1 MNDSKS
7 FIERIKRFFSEH
19 PIIANLILMV
29 IVAWLII
36 WGVLLF
42 LDSWTNHGDN
52 ATVPQIKGMSY
63 QQATLVLAENDL
75 TVEIS
80 DSIYDRFAK
89 PGTIIESW
97 PRAGAVV
104 KRGRQVY
111 VTITA
116 FSPKEVKVA
125 MPVTGVS
132 SRQAISYLEAL
143 GVTSI
148 RLVSVPSQFPD
159 LVENAYADGKPL
171 SIGSSFPVTASVT
184 LEVGSA
190 PVDTYPTDSLDIAVD
205 DIIDEVE
212 FENGDF

>member
-1 MNDSKS
+1 MNDFFSY
-7 FIERIKRFFSEH
+7 IKRFFKNH
-19 PIIANLILMV
+19 PIIANLLVMF
-29 IVAWLII
+29 IVAWLIV

-42 LDSWTNHGDN
+42 LDSWTHHGSTS
-52 ATVPQIKGMSY
+52 TVPQVKGLTY
-63 QQATLVLAENDL
+63 QQSMLVLAENDL

-80 DSIYDRFAK
+80 DSIYDRNAR

-104 KRGRQVY
+104 KQGRQVY

-116 FSPKEVKVA
+116 FSPKQVTVA
-125 MPVTGVS
+125 MPVIGVS
-132 SRQAISYLEAL
+132 SRQAVSYLEAL

-148 RLVSVPSQFPD
+148 RLVSVPSLYPD

-171 SIGSSFPVTASVT
+171 TVGASFPVTASVT

-190 PVDTYPTDSLDIAVD
+190 PIDTYPTDSLDEAVD
-205 DIIDEVE
+205 EAIDEVYSG
-212 FENGDF
+212 NSDY

>member
-1 MNDSKS
+1 M
-7 FIERIKRFFSEH
+7 F
-19 PIIANLILMV
+19 
-29 IVAWLII
+29 IVAWLIV

-42 LDSWTNHGDN
+42 LDSWTHHGSTS
-52 ATVPQIKGMSY
+52 TVPQVKGMTY
-63 QQATLVLAENDL
+63 QQAMLVLAENDL

-80 DSIYDRFAK
+80 DSIYDRNAR

-104 KRGRQVY
+104 KQGRQVY

-116 FSPKEVKVA
+116 FSPKQVTVS
-125 MPVTGVS
+125 MPVIGVS
-132 SRQAISYLEAL
+132 SRQAVSYLEAL

-148 RLVSVPSQFPD
+148 RLVSVPSQYPD

-171 SIGSSFPVTASVT
+171 TVGASFPVTASVT

-190 PVDTYPTDSLDIAVD
+190 PIDTYPTDSLDEAVD
-205 DIIDEVE
+205 EVIDEVYSG
-212 FENGDF
+212 NSDF

>member
-1 MNDSKS
+1 MND
-7 FIERIKRFFSEH
+7 FISYIRRFFKNH
-19 PIIANLILMV
+19 PIIANLLVMFI
-29 IVAWLII
+29 IAWLIV

-42 LDSWTNHGDN
+42 LDSWTHHGSTS
-52 ATVPQIKGMSY
+52 TVPQVKGMTY
-63 QQATLVLAENDL
+63 QQAMLVLAENDL

-80 DSIYDRFAK
+80 DSIYDRNAR

-104 KRGRQVY
+104 KQGRQVY

-116 FSPKEVKVA
+116 FSPKQVTVS
-125 MPVTGVS
+125 MPVIGVS
-132 SRQAISYLEAL
+132 SRQAVSYLEAL

-148 RLVSVPSQFPD
+148 RLVSVPSQYPD

-171 SIGSSFPVTASVT
+171 TVGASFPVTASVT

-190 PVDTYPTDSLDIAVD
+190 PIDTYPTDSLDEAVD
-205 DIIDEVE
+205 EVIDEVYSG
-212 FENGDF
+212 NSDF

>member
-1 MNDSKS
+1 MND
-7 FIERIKRFFSEH
+7 FISYIRRFFKNH
-19 PIIANLILMV
+19 PIIANLLVMF
-29 IVAWLII
+29 IVAWLIV

-42 LDSWTNHGDN
+42 LDSWTHHGSTS
-52 ATVPQIKGMSY
+52 TVPQVKGMTY
-63 QQATLVLAENDL
+63 QQAMLVLAENDL

-80 DSIYDRFAK
+80 DSIYDRNAR

-104 KRGRQVY
+104 KQGRQVY

-116 FSPKEVKVA
+116 FSPKQVTVS
-125 MPVTGVS
+125 MPVIGVS
-132 SRQAISYLEAL
+132 SRQAVSYLEAL

-148 RLVSVPSQFPD
+148 RLVSVPSQYPD

-171 SIGSSFPVTASVT
+171 TVGASFPVTASVT

-190 PVDTYPTDSLDIAVD
+190 PIDTYPTDSLDEAVD
-205 DIIDEVE
+205 EVIDEVYSG
-212 FENGDF
+212 NSDF

>member
-1 MNDSKS
+1 MND
-7 FIERIKRFFSEH
+7 FISYIRRFFKNH
-19 PIIANLILMV
+19 PIIANLLVMF
-29 IVAWLII
+29 IVAWLIV

-42 LDSWTNHGDN
+42 LDSWTHHGSTS
-52 ATVPQIKGMSY
+52 TVPQVKGMTY
-63 QQATLVLAENDL
+63 QQAMLVLAENDL

-80 DSIYDRFAK
+80 DSIYDRNAR

-104 KRGRQVY
+104 KQGRQVY

-116 FSPKEVKVA
+116 FSPKQVTVS
-125 MPVTGVS
+125 MPVIGVS
-132 SRQAISYLEAL
+132 SRQAVSYLEAL

-148 RLVSVPSQFPD
+148 RLVSVTSQYPD

-171 SIGSSFPVTASVT
+171 TVGASFPVTASVT

-190 PVDTYPTDSLDIAVD
+190 PIDTYPTDSLDEAVD
-205 DIIDEVE
+205 EVIDEVYSG
-212 FENGDF
+212 NSDF

>member
-1 MNDSKS
+1 MND
-7 FIERIKRFFSEH
+7 FISYIRRFFKNH
-19 PIIANLILMV
+19 PIIANLLVMFIL
-29 IVAWLII
+29 AWLIV

-42 LDSWTNHGDN
+42 LDSWTHHGSTS
-52 ATVPQIKGMSY
+52 TVPQVKGMTY
-63 QQATLVLAENDL
+63 QQAMLVLAENDL

-80 DSIYDRFAK
+80 DSIYDRNAR

-104 KRGRQVY
+104 KQGRQVY

-116 FSPKEVKVA
+116 FSPKQVTVS
-125 MPVTGVS
+125 MPVIGVS
-132 SRQAISYLEAL
+132 SRQAVSYLEAL

-148 RLVSVPSQFPD
+148 RLVSVPSQYPD

-171 SIGSSFPVTASVT
+171 TVGASFPVTASVT

-190 PVDTYPTDSLDIAVD
+190 PIDTYPTDSLDEAVD
-205 DIIDEVE
+205 EVIDEVYSG
-212 FENGDF
+212 NSDF